1 MKRIHKPAC
10 PAAEDAVRHS
20 GIMNHSGFLGLFA
33 AIFGDGRSVKR
44 RREDFV
50 RGRLDGGTLIHNGNC
65 RQPSSI
71 GLLTVPLV
79 EPPFRSAPMTEICSP
94 TLLPPRFAPATV
106 VAILLAAVTPAADP
120 EYGAAPLCPANPLP
134 ENVFS
139 RLSHSHPKA
148 RLDNGCRSWQL
159 NGGSV
164 DNLSTERYRQWTPVA
179 DTAGVSST
187 RPSAQ
192 DYTKMMMGAAPAA
205 RMMLWLSIPAGVQ
218 KSTDSDDRRQSISE

>member
-10 PAAEDAVRHS
+10 LAADDAVRRS

-33 AIFGDGRSVKR
+33 AIFGDSRWVKR

-50 RGRLDGGTLIHNGNC
+50 RGRHDGGTLIHNGNC
-65 RQPSSI
+65 RQSSSI

-79 EPPFRSAPMTEICSP
+79 ESPFRSSPMTQIRSS
-94 TLLPPRFAPATV
+94 TLLPPCFATAMV
-106 VAILLAAVTPAADP
+106 AAILLAPVTPAADP
-120 EYGAAPLCPANPLP
+120 EYGAAPLCPAKPLP
-134 ENVFS
+134 ESIFS
-139 RLSHSHPKA
+139 RVSHSHPKA

-164 DNLSTERYRQWTPVA
+164 DTLSIERYRQWTPVE
-179 DTAGVSST
+179 DTTGVSST

-192 DYTKMMMGAAPAA
+192 DYTKMMMNSAPAA
-205 RMMLWLSIPAGVQ
+205 RMMLRVSIPAGVQ
-218 KSTDSDDRRQSISE
+218 KSTDSDDR

>member
-10 PAAEDAVRHS
+10 PAADDAVRHS
-20 GIMNHSGFLGLFA
+20 VIMHHSGFLCLFA
-33 AIFGDGRSVKR
+33 AISGDGRWVKR

-65 RQPSSI
+65 RHPSSI

-79 EPPFRSAPMTEICSP
+79 ESPFKSAPMTEICSS
-94 TLLPPRFAPATV
+94 TLLPPRFAPAMVT
-106 VAILLAAVTPAADP
+106 AILLAPVTPAADP
-120 EYGAAPLCPANPLP
+120 EYGAAPLCPAKPLP
-134 ENVFS
+134 ESVFS
-139 RLSHSHPKA
+139 RVPHSHPKA

-164 DNLSTERYRQWTPVA
+164 DTLSTERYRQWIPVG
-179 DTAGVSST
+179 DTTGISST

-218 KSTDSDDRRQSISE
+218 KNTFSDDR